1 MTKNQRLS
9 GITPKVDSQLILLS
23 VTTDREIHLIHIPL
37 LVKNVG
43 KDYVKLTNLLTFQ
56 KPMNNPFTLYEQEV
70 MTALYKSLNYCEEND
85 LPTYEISQ
93 ALFSIENKIMKMEV
107 I

>member
-1 MTKNQRLS
+1 MK
-9 GITPKVDSQLILLS
+9 
-23 VTTDREIHLIHIPL
+23 
-37 LVKNVG
+37 
-43 KDYVKLTNLLTFQ
+43 
-56 KPMNNPFTLYEQEV
+56 NPFTLYEQEV